1 MRLIMTGVNMKVVK
15 RSDRGFS
22 LIELMVSVA
31 LGLIILTALFIIFVG
46 NIRSRGEIEKASQQI
61 ENGRYA
67 IQLLTE
73 DLRLA
78 GFFAEFDPSLMA
90 SPAALPDVCAAGIND
105 LKSSFMLHVQGHNN
119 GAVTPSCV
127 KDLKADTDIVVVRR
141 ASTCVAGTAGCQEVA
156 GAPHFQA
163 SLCSNASELEN
174 PTYLDHHF
182 KLSYATADLTLT
194 KRNCTAPAAY
204 SRYRTHVYFIAN
216 NNVSGDGIPTLKRAE
231 LDVGGFGKDPVPLVE
246 GIEDLQ
252 IEYGLDKPTVDG
264 APDSYTA
271 APASIEDWRTVVS
284 VKIGLLARNTEKTQG
299 YTDPK
304 TYTLL
309 SNAATSYSDGYK
321 RHAFQSTVRL
331 NNPSG
336 RRTP

>member
-1 MRLIMTGVNMKVVK
+1 MTGVNMKVVK
-15 RSDRGFS
+15 RGDRGFS

-78 GFFAEFDPSLMA
+78 GYFAEFDPSLLA
-90 SPAALPDVCAAGIND
+90 SPGALPDVCATAISD
-105 LKSSFMLHVQGHNN
+105 LKNSFMLHVQGTNN
-119 GAVTPSCV
+119 GATTPSCV
-127 KDLKADTDIVVVRR
+127 ADLKADTDIVVVRR
-141 ASTCVAGTAGCQEVA
+141 ASTCAAGSAGCVEIA
-156 GAPHFQA
+156 GAPHFQS
-163 SLCSNASELEN
+163 SLCSSPSELEH

-182 KLSYATADLTLT
+182 KLSATAADLTLK
-194 KRNCTAPAAY
+194 KRDCTTAAAY
-204 SRYRTHVYFIAN
+204 YRYRTHVYFVAN
-216 NNVSGDGIPTLKRAE
+216 NNESGDGIPTLKRAE
-231 LDVGGFGKDPVPLVE
+231 LGAAGFSVVPLVE

-252 IEYGLDKPTVDG
+252 VEYGLDKTTVDG
-264 APDSYTA
+264 APESYTA

-309 SNAATSYSDGYK
+309 SNAAISYSDGYK

>member
-1 MRLIMTGVNMKVVK
+1 MRLIMSGINMKVVN

-67 IQLLTE
+67 IQLLTD

-90 SPAALPDVCAAGIND
+90 SPGALPDVCATAISD
-105 LKSSFMLHVQGHNN
+105 LKSSFTLHVQGVDN
-119 GAVTPSCV
+119 GAATPSCV
-127 KDLKADTDIVVVRR
+127 DDLKADTDIVVVRR
-141 ASTCVAGTAGCQEVA
+141 ASTCAAGTAGCEEVA
-156 GAPHFQA
+156 GAPHFQS
-163 SLCSNASELEN
+163 SLCSNANELEH

-182 KLSYATADLTLT
+182 KLSATTADLTLK
-194 KRNCTAPAAY
+194 KRDCTAVAAY
-204 SRYRTHVYFIAN
+204 YRYRTHVYFIAN
-216 NNVSGDGIPTLKRAE
+216 NNESGDGIPTLKRAE
-231 LDVGGFGKDPVPLVE
+231 LGGNGFSVVPLVE

-264 APDSYTA
+264 APDSYAA
-271 APASIEDWRTVVS
+271 APASIDDWRSVVS

-309 SNAATSYSDGYK
+309 SNAATSYADGYK

-336 RRTP
+336 RSTP

>member
-1 MRLIMTGVNMKVVK
+1 MKVVN
-15 RSDRGFS
+15 RRDSGFS

-31 LGLIILTALFIIFVG
+31 LGLIVLTALFIIFVG

-67 IQLLTE
+67 IQLLTN

-78 GFFAEFDPSLMA
+78 GFFAEFDPSLLA
-90 SPAALPDVCAAGIND
+90 SPATLPDVCATAIDD
-105 LKSSFMLHVQGHNN
+105 LKSSFMLHVQGYNN

-127 KDLKADTDIVVVRR
+127 QDLKAGTDIVVVRR
-141 ASTCVAGTAGCQEVA
+141 ASTCAAGSAGCEAVV
-156 GAPHFQA
+156 GAPYFQS
-163 SLCSNASELEN
+163 SLCSNPSELEN

-182 KLSYATADLTLT
+182 KLSADTASLTLK
-194 KRNCTAPAAY
+194 KRNCTTAATY
-204 SRYRTHVYFIAN
+204 YRYRTHVYFVAN
-216 NNVSGDGIPTLKRAE
+216 NNESGDGIPTLKRAE
-231 LDVGGFGKDPVPLVE
+231 LGGDGFSVVPLVE

-271 APASIEDWRTVVS
+271 TPASIDDWRSIVS
-284 VKIGLLARNTEKTQG
+284 VKIGLLARNTEKTQS

-309 SNAATSYSDGYK
+309 SNAATSYADGYK

-331 NNPSG
+331 NNPAG
-336 RRTP
+336 RRVP

>member
-1 MRLIMTGVNMKVVK
+1 MKAVNKN
-15 RSDRGFS
+15 DRGFS

-46 NIRSRGEIEKASQQI
+46 NIRTRGEIVKASQQI

-73 DLRLA
+73 DLMLA

-90 SPAALPDVCAAGIND
+90 LPSSLPDVCADDVAD
-105 LKSSFMLHVQGHNN
+105 LKNSFMLHVQGYNN

-127 KDLKADTDIVVVRR
+127 KDLKAGTDIVVVRR
-141 ASTCVAGTAGCQEVA
+141 ASTCVPGANGCELVA
-156 GAPHFQA
+156 GAPYFQA
-163 SLCSNASELEN
+163 SLCSNSSELEN

-182 KLSYATADLTLT
+182 KLSYSTSDLTLK
-194 KRNCTAPAAY
+194 KRNCTTTAAY
-204 SRYRTHVYFIAN
+204 YRYRTHVYFIAN
-216 NNVSGDGIPTLKRAE
+216 NNESGDGIPTLKRAE
-231 LDVGGFGKDPVPLVE
+231 LDVGGFANNPVPLVE

-252 IEYGLDKPTVDG
+252 IEYGMDKPTVDG
-264 APDSYTA
+264 APDSYTS
-271 APASIEDWRTVVS
+271 APVSMDDWRSVVS
-284 VKIGLLARNTEKTQG
+284 VKIGLLARNTEQTPG

-309 SNAATSYSDGYK
+309 SNAATSYADGYK
-321 RHAFQSTVRL
+321 RHVFQSTVRL
-331 NNPSG
+331 NNPAG
-336 RRTP
+336 RRAQ

>member
-15 RSDRGFS
+15 RGDRGFS

-73 DLRLA
+73 DFRLA

-90 SPAALPDVCAAGIND
+90 SPAALPDVCATDIGD

-119 GAVTPSCV
+119 GAVTPGCV
-127 KDLKADTDIVVVRR
+127 DDLKAGTDIMVVRR
-141 ASTCVAGTAGCQEVA
+141 ASTCVPGVDGCEVLA
-156 GAPHFQA
+156 DAPHFQA
-163 SLCSNASELEN
+163 SLCSNPSELEN

-182 KLSYATADLTLT
+182 KLSANNAGLTLT
-194 KRNCTAPAAY
+194 KRNCTDLAASY
-204 SRYRTHVYFIAN
+204 RYRTHIYFIAN
-216 NNVSGDGIPTLKRAE
+216 NNESGDGIPTLKRAE
-231 LDVGGFGKDPVPLVE
+231 LGEDGFAVVPLVE
-246 GIEDLQ
+246 GVEDLQ
-252 IEYGLDKPTVDG
+252 VEYGLDKPTVDG

-271 APASIEDWRTVVS
+271 APASIDDWRSVVS

-299 YTDPK
+299 YTDSK

-309 SNAATSYSDGYK
+309 SNAATSYADGYK

-336 RRTP
+336 RRAP

>member
-1 MRLIMTGVNMKVVK
+1 MRLKMSGVNMKAVDK
-15 RSDRGFS
+15 KDSGFS

-78 GFFAEFDPSLMA
+78 GYFAEFDPSLMA
-90 SPAALPDVCAAGIND
+90 SPGALPDVCATAADD
-105 LKSSFMLHVQGHNN
+105 LKSSFMMHVQGYNN
-119 GAVTPSCV
+119 GAVTPSCIS
-127 KDLKADTDIVVVRR
+127 DLKADTDIVVVRR
-141 ASTCVAGTAGCQEVA
+141 ASTCAAGAGCTLVA
-156 GAPHFQA
+156 GAPYFQA
-163 SLCSNASELEN
+163 SLCSNPSELEH

-182 KLSYATADLTLT
+182 KLSANTADLTLK
-194 KRNCTAPAAY
+194 KRDCATLAGY
-204 SRYRTHVYFIAN
+204 YRYRTHVYFIAN
-216 NNVSGDGIPTLKRAE
+216 NNESGDGIPTLKRAE
-231 LDVGGFGKDPVPLVE
+231 LGAAGFSVVPLVE

-252 IEYGLDKPTVDG
+252 IEYGLDKTTVDG
-264 APDSYTA
+264 APESYTA
-271 APASIEDWRTVVS
+271 APADIEDWRSVVS
-284 VKIGLLARNTEKTQG
+284 VKIGLLARNTEITQG
-299 YTDPK
+299 YTDAK

-309 SNAATSYSDGYK
+309 SNAATSYTDGYK

-336 RRTP
+336 RRVP